1 MPPFTGGFFIL
12 NMIAIP
18 DNIFLRLFADSVLKK
33 NCEEIKYVSSSL
45 ALNNLLEDRCDAAII
60 PSLDL
65 LQHKDLFISARNAIS
80 FDGYFSNQYLYFKEN
95 EKIIQDLYLRGD
107 LSKNEIILSKILFR
121 ENYSSDINIIID
133 TKSIEIGSKN
143 YLVSGNENFSD
154 SLFKKG
160 ISFCDE
166 ICDLLDA
173 PYVNYVI
180 ASKNRD
186 TISEI
191 NRLFIDAENK
201 VENYLRTS
209 ADVAIGNELKTEL
222 LNNFNSFY
230 FEMTEIESDSLKE
243 LLRICYYQGLAEELF
258 DINFV

>member
-18 DNIFLRLFADSVLKK
+18 NNIFMQLLAESVLK
-33 NCEEIKYVSSSL
+33 NSSEEINYVSSSL
-45 ALNNLLEDRCDAAII
+45 ALSNLLEDRCDVAII

-65 LQHKDLFISARNAIS
+65 LQHKELFISGRNAIS
-80 FDGYFSNQYLYFKEN
+80 FDGYFSNQYIYFKEN
-95 EKIIQDLYLRGD
+95 EKKIQELYLRGD

-121 ENYSSDINIIID
+121 ENYNSDVNIIID
-133 TKSIEIGSKN
+133 TKSFEIGSKN

-154 SLFKKG
+154 NLFKKG

-180 ASKNRD
+180 ASKRRES
-186 TISEI
+186 ILEI
-191 NRLFIDAENK
+191 NKLFVDAENK
-201 VENYLRTS
+201 VENYLKTS
-209 ADVAIGNELKTEL
+209 ADAKIGKALKTEL

-243 LLRICYYQGLAEELF
+243 ILRICYYQGLAEELF
-258 DINFV
+258 EINFV